1 MLSLVSIWGMRL
13 AWHIGSR
20 HRGKEDFRYQDMRK
34 RWTERSTAYFYWASF
49 IYVFMMQA
57 LFSLIVNS
65 SAIFVSVWSTGEF
78 YPLDVVGA
86 AIFAFGFTFEL
97 VADW

>member
-1 MLSLVSIWGMRL
+1 
-13 AWHIGSR
+13 
-20 HRGKEDFRYQDMRK
+20 MRK

-65 SAIFVSVWSTGEF
+65 SAMFVSVWSTAEF
-78 YPLDVVGA
+78 FWLDVVGA
-86 AIFAFGFTFEL
+86 AVWAFGFIFEL
-97 VADW
+97 VSDWQLQ